1 MDSRPAAAGEVFVH
15 SAALLGTVVTME
27 VVARAR
33 DERIE
38 EARRAVARAF
48 DWFRQVE
55 ERCSRFDPDSELRQL
70 SARIDTPVPVS
81 ALLFH
86 ATEVALAVAAD
97 SGGAFDPTVGG
108 RMAARGFNTN
118 YRTGEA
124 IAPAPDAGDRVS
136 FRDVVLDARR
146 RTITLRQP
154 LVLDLGAV
162 AKGLAIDLAARE
174 LSGFANYAIDAG
186 GDLFLSGRNQDDRPW
201 RVGIRHPR
209 DRDRLIAS
217 VRIADRAIC
226 TSGDYERPAPAG
238 GHHIVDPRN
247 GEPVD
252 AVASVTV
259 IAPTAILAD
268 ALGTAAFV
276 LGAREGIA
284 LLDRHGVDGLVVTA
298 SLEQHA
304 TRGMDS
310 DYELSAGAAAAPSGD
325 PTILRDTEG
334 PRDRRPDAPGGA
346 RRAVGRPRTPHARSA

>member
-1 MDSRPAAAGEVFVH
+1 MDRRAAPAGDVFVH
-15 SAALLGTVVTME
+15 SVALMGTVVTME
-27 VVARAR
+27 VIAGARN
-33 DERIE
+33 ERIAD
-38 EARRAVARAF
+38 ARQAVTRAF

-55 ERCSRFDPDSELRQL
+55 ESCSRFDPASEVMRL
-70 SARIDTPVPVS
+70 SARIGTPVPVS

-108 RMAARGFNTN
+108 RMAARGFDTN
-118 YRTGEA
+118 YRTGA
-124 IAPAPDAGDRVS
+124 IAPARDVCGSVS
-136 FRDVVLDARR
+136 FRDVVLDRR
-146 RTITLRQP
+146 LRTITLRQP
-154 LVLDLGAV
+154 LILDLGAV

-174 LSGFANYAIDAG
+174 LSGFANHAIDAG
-186 GDLFLSGRNQDDRPW
+186 GDLFLAGRNRGDRPW

-209 DRDRLIAS
+209 DRERLIAS
-217 VRIADRAIC
+217 VRVANRAVC

-238 GHHIVDPRN
+238 GHHILDPRS

-259 IAPTAILAD
+259 IAPTAVLAD

-276 LGAREGIA
+276 LGASDGIA

-304 TRGMDS
+304 TRGMYRDH
-310 DYELSAGAAAAPSGD
+310 ELCPRAGGGRSGD
-325 PTILRDTEG
+325 AAILRDTEG
-334 PRDRRPDAPGGA
+334 PPDRRSDDPGGA
-346 RRAVGRPRTPHARSA
+346 RRVVGRTRTRRARPA